1 LHGSFLY
8 SMNPPP
14 VLSIVSPVYRAEA
27 IVPRLVE
34 KIKEA
39 ASRVTERFE
48 IVLVEDGSPDNS
60 WAAMELE
67 SDKDARVIAIKL
79 TRNFGQQCAITA
91 GLTFATGECMVVLD
105 CDLQDDPAFIPE
117 LYAGFKEGYEVVL
130 TRKNTREYG
139 FVRNAIT
146 HGFYLLLRV
155 SGDLSNVDPHIN
167 SYCLISRRV
176 AQEYLTLEDYHRDF
190 LMLIQWMGFK
200 QTVIPVEHASRY
212 SGESSYSW
220 AKLFRHAVATITAHS
235 KAFLKFSIA
244 LGFLYVAAAFATST
258 YLVISYFLHG
268 YRAGWASTMVM
279 ILASTGIMLL
289 AIGTAGIYIGNIFD
303 QVRRR
308 PLFLVQE
315 KRNIEMDSP

>member
-1 LHGSFLY
+1 
-8 SMNPPP
+8 MNLPPA
-14 VLSIVSPVYRAEA
+14 LSIVSPVYLAEA
-27 IVPRLVE
+27 IVPSLVE

-39 ASRVTERFE
+39 ASCATERFE
-48 IVLVEDGSPDNS
+48 IILVEDGSPDNS
-60 WAAMELE
+60 WAAMERE
-67 SDKDARVIAIKL
+67 SAKDKRVIAIKL

-91 GLTFATGECMVVLD
+91 GITFAKGECLIVLD
-105 CDLQDDPAFIPE
+105 CDLQDDPAFIPQ
-117 LYAGFKEGYEVVL
+117 LYAAFKAGHDVVF

-139 FVRNAIT
+139 LVRNAIT
-146 HGFYLLLRV
+146 RGFYLLLRV
-155 SGDLSNVDPHIN
+155 SGDLPNVDPRIN

-176 AQEYLTLEDYHRDF
+176 AEAYLALGDYHRDF

-200 QTVIPVEHASRY
+200 QTVIPVKHASRH
-212 SGESSYSW
+212 SGESSYTW
-220 AKLFRHAVATITAHS
+220 GKLVRHAIATITAHS
-235 KAFLKFSIA
+235 KAFLNFSIG
-244 LGFLYVAAAFATST
+244 LGFLYVAVAFVAST
-258 YLVISYFLHG
+258 YLVVSYFLHG

-315 KRNIEMDSP
+315 KRNIGPDRQ